1 MEFEALVWGYGLVE
15 GPRVDARGNLYFSD
29 VLNGGVYVLDP
40 SGSVRTVV
48 PKRRGVGGIALH
60 ADAGLVISGKN
71 VCHVREGKTRVLFGR
86 DDIPG
91 FNDLFTDA
99 AGRVY
104 VGSLRSDAFGGER
117 IPGELWRID
126 GEGKAVELYGGVELT
141 NGIGFSPDGLR
152 LYHSDSSVGRIHMH
166 VVDANGNVRNRS
178 VFAEVEIGFPDGLAV
193 DAEGG
198 VWVASYGGS
207 AVLRYTPEGKLDRTV
222 PVPARDVTS
231 LCFGGADLCD
241 LYIVSADNTDDPD
254 RKGTIFRARSDVAG
268 LPAPL
273 ARI

>member
-1 MEFEALVWGYGLVE
+1 MEFEALAWGYGLVE

-99 AGRVY
+99 AGRIY
-104 VGSLRSDAFGGER
+104 VGSLRSDAFGSER

-152 LYHSDSSVGRIHMH
+152 LYHSDSSVRRIHMH
-166 VVDANGNVRNRS
+166 EVDANGNVRNRS
-178 VFAEVEIGFPDGLAV
+178 VFAEIEVGFPDGLAV

-241 LYIVSADNTDDPD
+241 LYVVSADNTDDPD

>member
-1 MEFEALVWGYGLVE
+1 MEFEALVSGYGLVE
-15 GPRVDARGNLYFSD
+15 GPRVDAWGNLYFSD

-40 SGSVRTVV
+40 SGRVRTVV

-99 AGRVY
+99 AGRIY
-104 VGSLRSDAFGGER
+104 VGSLRSDPFGSER

-141 NGIGFSPDGLR
+141 NGIGFSPGGLR
-152 LYHSDSSVGRIHMH
+152 LYHSDSSVRRIHMH
-166 VVDANGNVRNRS
+166 EVDANGNVRNRS
-178 VFAEVEIGFPDGLAV
+178 VFAEIEIGFPDGLAV

-241 LYIVSADNTDDPD
+241 LYVVSADNTDDSD

>member
-29 VLNGGVYVLDP
+29 VLNGGVYVLDL
-40 SGSVRTVV
+40 SGRVRTVV

-99 AGRVY
+99 AGRIY
-104 VGSLRSDAFGGER
+104 VGSLRSDAFGSER

-152 LYHSDSSVGRIHMH
+152 LYHSDSSVRRIHMH
-166 VVDANGNVRNRS
+166 EVDANGNVRNRS

-241 LYIVSADNTDDPD
+241 LYVVSADNTDDPD